1 MELYVTGLNAWRQ
14 LVFDQEERPPSD
26 SHGGEP
32 NDIVPF
38 QLALQADFIGRPYAC
53 NACTIVSTSSG
64 IRMAGFIKETP
75 DENTKQKLLASTAA
89 LASNDTVVEYTGNG
103 IIVQRPS
110 PPGLGQVPANQQS
123 FSGMGNIVQLV
134 ACMTSFAALSDDGR
148 VWTWGDGR
156 FGALFGRPV
165 SPESPAER
173 PGLVEALQDLPT
185 GKITQIRAGGWMFLA
200 LTEGQDLYAWG
211 GYPGETP
218 PLEGLSDEP
227 MPVVVEDSDIVD
239 CGVGN
244 QHIIVLNSEGDVY
257 VIGNNDC
264 GQLGMEVTEAKT
276 WTKVPLNI
284 AEGNVVCGVVA
295 GWLTSFILT
304 KPRVS

>member
-1 MELYVTGLNAWRQ
+1 
-14 LVFDQEERPPSD
+14 
-26 SHGGEP
+26 
-32 NDIVPF
+32 
-38 QLALQADFIGRPYAC
+38 
-53 NACTIVSTSSG
+53 
-64 IRMAGFIKETP
+64 
-75 DENTKQKLLASTAA
+75 
-89 LASNDTVVEYTGNG
+89 
-103 IIVQRPS
+103 
-110 PPGLGQVPANQQS
+110 
-123 FSGMGNIVQLV
+123 
-134 ACMTSFAALSDDGR
+134 
-148 VWTWGDGR
+148 
-156 FGALFGRPV
+156 
-165 SPESPAER
+165 
-173 PGLVEALQDLPT
+173 
-185 GKITQIRAGGWMFLA
+185 MFLA